1 MGMGREGKYIFY
13 LVSENYCV
21 MKSKHSMYDDHEL
34 KKHIK
39 NNYKKHYK
47 RDIKTE
53 IKKLE

>member
-1 MGMGREGKYIFY
+1 MGREGKYIFY